1 MESKYLTSHLESYV
15 LLHKTVL
22 CSHSAAR
29 ILSLSLLLRCCYGAA
44 SNDPKIKRLFDLTE
58 GEVGDSPDI
67 GSGAGKPASKDP
79 VGREGQTLHTLLV
92 LGE

>member
-1 MESKYLTSHLESYV
+1 M
-15 LLHKTVL
+15 
-22 CSHSAAR
+22 R
-29 ILSLSLLLRCCYGAA
+29 ILVVVAPLLLRCRIQR
-44 SNDPKIKRLFDLTE
+44 PKNQRLFDLTKKK
-58 GEVGDSPDI
+58 VGDSPDI